1 MKVTHIESAAAH
13 EPRTSSTAIVSTNSM
28 GSSSE
33 LRAIASRADFVD
45 AIR

>member
-1 MKVTHIESAAAH
+1 MKGAHIESAASH
-13 EPRTSSTAIVSTNSM
+13 GPRASSTAIVSTNSA

-45 AIR
+45 AIH